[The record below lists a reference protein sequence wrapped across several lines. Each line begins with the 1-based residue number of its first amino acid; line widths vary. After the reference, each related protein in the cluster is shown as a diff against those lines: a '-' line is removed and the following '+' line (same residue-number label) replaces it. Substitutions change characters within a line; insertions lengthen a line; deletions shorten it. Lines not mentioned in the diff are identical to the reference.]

1 MNLLKTT
8 IVLAFSAILMGSCR
22 TTYIKKF
29 YKDANRS
36 KICEANSVVMRLKA
50 DTLRVIYPE
59 LTMFDFGK
67 DEIKPAAKVSL
78 QQLSTLLKDY
88 DRISFVINGYTDN
101 VGGADVNQS
110 LSERRAQNAK
120 SLFQANGV
128 NADRMQT
135 NGRGADNPIMS
146 NTTEDGRQANRR
158 VELLLYERKLKS
170 ITELR

>member
-1 MNLLKTT
+1 MKSAKT
-8 IVLAFSAILMGSCR
+8 IIALIFSVFVLGSCK

-29 YKDANRS
+29 YKDVNRS
-36 KICEANSVVMRLKA
+36 KVCEANAVVMRLTG

-67 DEIKPAAKVSL
+67 DEIKPAAEASL
-78 QQLSTLLKDY
+78 KQLSTILKDY
-88 DRISFVINGYTDN
+88 NRINFVINGYTDS

-120 SLFQANGV
+120 LLFQADGV

-146 NTTEDGRQANRR
+146 NTTEAGRQANRR
-158 VELLLYERKLKS
+158 VELLLYERK
-170 ITELR
+170 

>member
-1 MNLLKTT
+1 MKLMKATIALVFSVLL
-8 IVLAFSAILMGSCR
+8 FSSCR

-36 KICEANSVVMRLKA
+36 KICEANSVVMRLKG

-78 QQLSTLLKDY
+78 QQLSVLLKDY
-88 DRISFVINGYTDN
+88 NRINFVINGYTDN
-101 VGGADVNQS
+101 VGGADVNQA

-120 SLFQANGV
+120 TLFEANGV
-128 NADRMQT
+128 NAGRMQT
-135 NGRGADNPIMS
+135 NGRGASNPIMS
-146 NTTEDGRQANRR
+146 NDTEDGRQANRR
-158 VELLLYERKLKS
+158 VELLLYERK
-170 ITELR
+170 